1 MYFKSLHA
9 GSALHRTIAT
19 SEEQKMNVLRRGL
32 LSLCVIPCLSAC
44 GGGIALDQNSSAVRV
59 AQALPP
65 PDTTVTATDFSSY
78 RIGPTDEIAVSVFDA
93 PELAREG
100 AVDDAGNFSMPLVG
114 AVQAGGKTP
123 QELADVIAA
132 QLRGRYLKNPQVTVN
147 IKAARARTVTVDGSV
162 RQPGVYPVVGRM
174 TLQQAV
180 ATAKGA
186 DEAADIDKVIVFRSV
201 NGQKMA
207 AMFNL
212 RDIRSGRY
220 ADPEVYG
227 NDIVVVGESA
237 GRRFFRDATMSFP
250 LLARFVPV
258 L

>member
-1 MYFKSLHA
+1 MLRYRL
-9 GSALHRTIAT
+9 ALPAAT
-19 SEEQKMNVLRRGL
+19 AL
-32 LSLCVIPCLSAC
+32 ILSAC
-44 GGGIALDQNSSAVRV
+44 GGGIALDENSSAVRV
-59 AQALPP
+59 AQSLPA
-65 PDTTVTATDFSSY
+65 PDLTVTQTDFSSY
-78 RIGPTDEIAVSVFDA
+78 RIGPTDEIAVTVFDA

-100 AVDDAGNFSMPLVG
+100 AVDAAGNFSMPLVG
-114 AVQAGGKTP
+114 SVAAGGKTP
-123 QELADVIAA
+123 QELADVIAEK
-132 QLRGRYLKNPQVTVN
+132 LRGRYLKDPQVAVN
-147 IKAARARTVTVDGSV
+147 IKEARARTVTVDGSV
-162 RQPGVYPVVGRM
+162 RQPGVYPVLGKM

-186 DEAADIDKVIVFRSV
+186 DQSADIDKVIVFRTV

-220 ADPEVYG
+220 PDPEIYG

-237 GRRFFRDATMSFP
+237 ARRFFQDAAMSFP

>member
-1 MYFKSLHA
+1 MTCR
-9 GSALHRTIAT
+9 ALLFL
-19 SEEQKMNVLRRGL
+19 VLFL
-32 LSLCVIPCLSAC
+32 TVSAC
-44 GGGIALDQNSSAVRV
+44 GGGIALDENSRAVRV
-59 AQALPP
+59 ASSLPA
-65 PDTTVTATDFSSY
+65 PDQTVTATDFSSY
-78 RIGPTDEIAVSVFDA
+78 KIGPLDEIVVSVFDA

-100 AVDDAGNFSMPLVG
+100 AVDAAGNFSMPLVG
-114 AVQAGGKTP
+114 SVPAGGKTP
-123 QELADVIAA
+123 QELADLIAK
-132 QLRGRYLKNPQVTVN
+132 QLRGRYLKNPQVAVN
-147 IKAARARTVTVDGSV
+147 IKEARARTVTIDGSV

-186 DEAADIDKVIVFRSV
+186 DQSADIDKVIVFRTV
-201 NGQKMA
+201 DGQKMA

-220 ADPEVYG
+220 PDPEVYG

-237 GRRFFRDATMSFP
+237 ARRFFQDATMSFP

>member
-1 MYFKSLHA
+1 MSGRATLSVA
-9 GSALHRTIAT
+9 ALMT
-19 SEEQKMNVLRRGL
+19 
-32 LSLCVIPCLSAC
+32 LSAC
-44 GGGIALDQNSSAVRV
+44 GGGIALDQSSSAVKV

-65 PDTTVTATDFSSY
+65 PDVTVTATDFSSY
-78 RIGPTDEIAVSVFDA
+78 RIGPTDEIAVSVFEA

-100 AVDDAGNFSMPLVG
+100 AVDVAGNFSMPLIG
-114 AVQAGGKTP
+114 SVQAGGKTP
-123 QELADVIAA
+123 QELADAIAN

-147 IKAARARTVTVDGSV
+147 IKEARAHTITVDGSV
-162 RQPGVYPVVGRM
+162 RQPGVYPVVGRL
-174 TLQQAV
+174 TLQQAI

-186 DEAADIDKVIVFRSV
+186 DEAADINKVIVFRTV

-220 ADPEVYG
+220 PDPEIYG
-227 NDIVVVGESA
+227 NDIVVVGEN
-237 GRRFFRDATMSFP
+237 GVRRFLKDSSMSFP

-258 L
+258 I